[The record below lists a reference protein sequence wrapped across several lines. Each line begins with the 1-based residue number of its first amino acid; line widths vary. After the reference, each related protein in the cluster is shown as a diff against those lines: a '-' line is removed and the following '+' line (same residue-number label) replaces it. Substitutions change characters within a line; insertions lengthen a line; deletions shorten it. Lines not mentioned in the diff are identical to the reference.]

1 MALRLEQKQT
11 IVAEV
16 GAEARKAHSAVLADF
31 RGLTVVD
38 MTELRAKARREGV
51 YLRVVRNSL
60 ARRAVAGTDYECL
73 NDALEGPT
81 LLALSLDEP
90 GSAARL
96 IKACADEYEAL
107 EVKALAI
114 GGTLLAASE
123 IDRVAKLPTRS
134 EALALLMSVMLA
146 PAAKLVRTLNEVPA
160 KLVRTLAAVSE
171 AKSPHA
177 GAQTGAQAEDASEA
191 EATEAVEAE
200 AVEVESAD
208 EASADEASASEDSAD
223 VKPVNEQA
231 ADKVSA
237 DEASANEA
245 SSDVKPEKEQAAKK
259 QAAKKRAAK
268 KQSEKSS
275 AQDAQPKGDD

>member
-171 AKSPHA
+171 AKSAHG
-177 GAQTGAQAEDASEA
+177 GAQTGAQAEDASEAEASQAEASEA

-208 EASADEASASEDSAD
+208 ESSASEDSAD

-237 DEASANEA
+237 DEA

-268 KQSEKSS
+268 KQSEKAS

>member
-171 AKSPHA
+171 AKSAHA

-191 EATEAVEAE
+191 EASEAEATEAVEAE
-200 AVEVESAD
+200 AVEVE
-208 EASADEASASEDSAD
+208 
-223 VKPVNEQA
+223 
-231 ADKVSA
+231 
-237 DEASANEA
+237 SANEA

>member
-38 MTELRAKARREGV
+38 MTELRAKARKQGV

-60 ARRAVAGTDYECL
+60 ARRAVEGTDYECL
-73 NDALEGPT
+73 NEALEGPT

-96 IKACADEYEAL
+96 MKACVDEYEAL

-123 IDRVAKLPTRS
+123 IDSVAKLPTRP
-134 EALALLMSVMLA
+134 EALALLMGLMLA
-146 PAAKLVRTLNEVPA
+146 PIGKLARTLNEVPGQ
-160 KLVRTLAAVSE
+160 LVRTLAAVRDAKEAQAGSE
-171 AKSPHA
+171 AP
-177 GAQTGAQAEDASEA
+177 A
-191 EATEAVEAE
+191 EAPPPA
-200 AVEVESAD
+200 
-208 EASADEASASEDSAD
+208 
-223 VKPVNEQA
+223 
-231 ADKVSA
+231 
-237 DEASANEA
+237 
-245 SSDVKPEKEQAAKK
+245 
-259 QAAKKRAAK
+259 
-268 KQSEKSS
+268 
-275 AQDAQPKGDD
+275 GDG

>member
-31 RGLTVVD
+31 RGLAVVD

-60 ARRAVAGTDYECL
+60 ARRAVEGTDYECL
-73 NDALEGPT
+73 SDALEGPT

-96 IKACADEYEAL
+96 MKACVDEYEAL

-123 IDRVAKLPTRS
+123 IDRVAELPTRG
-134 EALALLMSVMLA
+134 EALGLLMSVMLA
-146 PAAKLVRTLNEVPA
+146 PIGKMVRTLNEVPGQLA
-160 KLVRTLAAVSE
+160 RTLAAVGE
-171 AKSPHA
+171 AKKAQPDSPA
-177 GAQTGAQAEDASEA
+177 EGGVEQGAQPAG
-191 EATEAVEAE
+191 
-200 AVEVESAD
+200 
-208 EASADEASASEDSAD
+208 
-223 VKPVNEQA
+223 
-231 ADKVSA
+231 
-237 DEASANEA
+237 
-245 SSDVKPEKEQAAKK
+245 
-259 QAAKKRAAK
+259 
-268 KQSEKSS
+268 
-275 AQDAQPKGDD
+275 GD

>member
-16 GAEARKAHSAVLADF
+16 GAEARKSHSAVLADF

-96 IKACADEYEAL
+96 MKACVDEYEAL

-123 IDRVAKLPTRS
+123 IDRVAELPTRS
-134 EALALLMSVMLA
+134 EALGLLMSVMLA
-146 PAAKLVRTLNEVPA
+146 PISKLTRTLNEVPG
-160 KLVRTLAAVSE
+160 KLVRTLAAVGE
-171 AKSPHA
+171 AKGAPA
-177 GAQTGAQAEDASEA
+177 GNDA
-191 EATEAVEAE
+191 EAPAE
-200 AVEVESAD
+200 
-208 EASADEASASEDSAD
+208 
-223 VKPVNEQA
+223 
-231 ADKVSA
+231 
-237 DEASANEA
+237 
-245 SSDVKPEKEQAAKK
+245 SSDP
-259 QAAKKRAAK
+259 R
-268 KQSEKSS
+268 S
-275 AQDAQPKGDD
+275 DD

>member
-38 MTELRAKARREGV
+38 MTELRVKARREGV

-60 ARRAVAGTDYECL
+60 ARRAVAGTEFECF

-96 IKACADEYEAL
+96 MRACVDEYEAL

-123 IDRVAKLPTRS
+123 IDRVANLPTRP
-134 EALALLMSVMLA
+134 EALGLLMGVMLA
-146 PAAKLVRTLNEVPA
+146 PISKLARTLNEVPA
-160 KLVRTLAAVSE
+160 KLVRTLAAVGE
-171 AKSPHA
+171 AKETS
-177 GAQTGAQAEDASEA
+177 TGGVA
-191 EATEAVEAE
+191 EALAE
-200 AVEVESAD
+200 PPQVVGE
-208 EASADEASASEDSAD
+208 
-223 VKPVNEQA
+223 
-231 ADKVSA
+231 
-237 DEASANEA
+237 
-245 SSDVKPEKEQAAKK
+245 
-259 QAAKKRAAK
+259 
-268 KQSEKSS
+268 
-275 AQDAQPKGDD
+275 G

>member
-11 IVAEV
+11 IVVEV

-60 ARRAVAGTDYECL
+60 ARRAVAGTQYECL

-96 IKACADEYEAL
+96 MKACVDEYESL

-123 IDRVAKLPTRS
+123 IDRVANLPTRT
-134 EALALLMSVMLA
+134 EALGLLMSVMLA
-146 PAAKLVRTLNEVPA
+146 PISQLARTLNEVPA
-160 KLVRTLAAVSE
+160 KLARTVAAVGE
-171 AKSPHA
+171 AKGPA
-177 GAQTGAQAEDASEA
+177 TGGDAEAPAQAPPTAGE
-191 EATEAVEAE
+191 
-200 AVEVESAD
+200 
-208 EASADEASASEDSAD
+208 
-223 VKPVNEQA
+223 
-231 ADKVSA
+231 
-237 DEASANEA
+237 
-245 SSDVKPEKEQAAKK
+245 
-259 QAAKKRAAK
+259 
-268 KQSEKSS
+268 
-275 AQDAQPKGDD
+275 G

>member
-31 RGLTVVD
+31 RGLAVVD

-60 ARRAVAGTDYECL
+60 ARRAVEGTDYECL
-73 NDALEGPT
+73 SDALEGPT

-96 IKACADEYEAL
+96 MKACVDEYEAL

-123 IDRVAKLPTRS
+123 IDRVAELPTRA
-134 EALALLMSVMLA
+134 EALGLLMSVMLA
-146 PAAKLVRTLNEVPA
+146 PIGKLVRTLNEVPGQ
-160 KLVRTLAAVSE
+160 LVRTLAAVGESKKAPPDAPAE
-171 AKSPHA
+171 GGVEQ
-177 GAQTGAQAEDASEA
+177 GAQPAG
-191 EATEAVEAE
+191 
-200 AVEVESAD
+200 
-208 EASADEASASEDSAD
+208 
-223 VKPVNEQA
+223 
-231 ADKVSA
+231 
-237 DEASANEA
+237 
-245 SSDVKPEKEQAAKK
+245 
-259 QAAKKRAAK
+259 
-268 KQSEKSS
+268 
-275 AQDAQPKGDD
+275 GD

>member
-31 RGLTVVD
+31 RGLAVVD
-38 MTELRAKARREGV
+38 MTELRAKARKEGV

-96 IKACADEYEAL
+96 IKTCVDEYEAL

-123 IDRVAKLPTRS
+123 IDRVAELPTRS
-134 EALALLMSVMLA
+134 EALGLLMSVMLA
-146 PAAKLVRTLNEVPA
+146 PISKLTRTLNEVPG
-160 KLVRTLAAVSE
+160 KLVRTLAAVGE
-171 AKSPHA
+171 AKGAPA
-177 GAQTGAQAEDASEA
+177 GNDA
-191 EATEAVEAE
+191 EAPAE
-200 AVEVESAD
+200 
-208 EASADEASASEDSAD
+208 
-223 VKPVNEQA
+223 
-231 ADKVSA
+231 
-237 DEASANEA
+237 
-245 SSDVKPEKEQAAKK
+245 SSDP
-259 QAAKKRAAK
+259 R
-268 KQSEKSS
+268 S
-275 AQDAQPKGDD
+275 DD